1 MCKWDLTN
9 CDPFIAPPEPNFI
22 AFNTWLKFSYELDDI
37 KCSKKYSVI
46 KNDYHTKNYNE
57 NGILLRY

>member
-22 AFNTWLKFSYELDDI
+22 AFNTWLKFSYQLDDI

-46 KNDYHTKNYNE
+46 KNDYHTKN
-57 NGILLRY
+57 